1 MNKLPPTLGG
11 IAATEAGQAG
21 GAMVGTCEP
30 QQFPSAVRQDD
41 SKHTIDLLSR
51 RLFWQDVVAISE
63 RRIEMAQRDLNNAL
77 IEAQNAR
84 STVYQIEMAITLNRK
99 LKL

>member
-11 IAATEAGQAG
+11 IAATEAGQI
-21 GAMVGTCEP
+21 GTCGEP
-30 QQFPSAVRQDD
+30 QQFPSAVHIDD
-41 SKHTIDLLSR
+41 SKHTIDLLGR
-51 RLFWQDVVAISE
+51 RLFWQDVVAVSE